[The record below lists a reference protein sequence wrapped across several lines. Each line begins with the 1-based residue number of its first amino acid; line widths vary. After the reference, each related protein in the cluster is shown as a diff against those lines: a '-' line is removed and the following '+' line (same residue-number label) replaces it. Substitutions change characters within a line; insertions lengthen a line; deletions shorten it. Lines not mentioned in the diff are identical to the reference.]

1 MTDSEHNRRLTD
13 LLNEIAG
20 ADLQIQVPRTMEERV
35 LRRWDA
41 GATASDTRTAPIR
54 WHPRTRGWLISG
66 AGALAAAILL
76 LVVVNR
82 SSRGS
87 VAVPAKVVHFDVRA
101 QPTAP
106 EFPTAPAMLPAVA
119 PRPIAIARD
128 EPEGGARRVDAPG
141 EIVSFMPLFPDAHQD
156 LMGSFQIA
164 RVLLPREVL
173 ADLGVVLD
181 ANRVGEPIQADVVFG
196 EDGLARAIRLAQ
208 QDTGRSQ

>member
-20 ADLQIQVPRTMEERV
+20 ADLQIQVPRAMEERV
-35 LRRWDA
+35 LRSWDA
-41 GATASDTRTAPIR
+41 GAAARTAPIR
-54 WHPRTRGWLISG
+54 WNARPSGWLVAG

-87 VAVPAKVVHFDVRA
+87 VAVPATVVHTDVRA
-101 QPTAP
+101 QPAAP
-106 EFPTAPAMLPAVA
+106 ESPKAPALLPTVA
-119 PRPIAIARD
+119 PQPIAIARD
-128 EPEGGARRVDAPG
+128 EPRGGPRRVEGPG

-181 ANRVGEPIQADVVFG
+181 ANRLGGPIQADVVFG

>member
-20 ADLQIQVPRTMEERV
+20 ADRQIQVPRTMEERV
-35 LRRWDA
+35 LRSW
-41 GATASDTRTAPIR
+41 DTRTPRIR
-54 WHPRTRGWLISG
+54 WNARSSGWLISG

-87 VAVPAKVVHFDVRA
+87 VAVPATVVHSDVRA

-106 EFPTAPAMLPAVA
+106 RSPTARALLPAVA

-128 EPEGGARRVDAPG
+128 EPERGPRRVDAPG
-141 EIVSFMPLFPDAHQD
+141 EIVSFISLSPSPDAHQD

-181 ANRVGEPIQADVVFG
+181 ANRVGGPIQADVVFG